1 MDNVRRI
8 RRSVAQACTVI
19 RPPLALRVIPFN
31 NQWQLRHFFGA
42 VSSLPLPR
50 SRIGLVGTSTAGL
63 LY

>member
-1 MDNVRRI
+1 MDNVRRV

-19 RPPLALRVIPFN
+19 RPPLRVIPFN
-31 NQWQLRHFFGA
+31 SQWQLRHFFGA

-50 SRIGLVGTSTAGL
+50 SRIGLVGISTAGL